1 MPCTTSHVTKI
12 YEKFPCQ
19 RLTANEGI
27 FSCNISTVRCLGPIF
42 HVRLRCTGK
51 IFICPQRQTLGALS
65 FVLFFFF
72 LLSSSVA
79 ALSFSVPS
87 FTLDTETLTAR
98 TVHNQTAYQSFGD
111 TAMEVSLGHKRK
123 QQEFSLV
130 SITHLSPSSSSTSPS
145 PPVVACFSADSLELR
160 FQQDSDSSDVIKFDL
175 QAAQVCIFFPS
186 FHFRLA
192 HSKAKQMK
200 RKS

>member
-1 MPCTTSHVTKI
+1 
-12 YEKFPCQ
+12 
-19 RLTANEGI
+19 
-27 FSCNISTVRCLGPIF
+27 
-42 HVRLRCTGK
+42 
-51 IFICPQRQTLGALS
+51 
-65 FVLFFFF
+65 
-72 LLSSSVA
+72 
-79 ALSFSVPS
+79 
-87 FTLDTETLTAR
+87 
-98 TVHNQTAYQSFGD
+98 
-111 TAMEVSLGHKRK
+111 MEVSLGHKRK

-130 SITHLSPSSSSTSPS
+130 SISHLSPSSSSTSPS

-200 RKS
+200 RKSWALCFLVKYIRGYHTFFFLSFISNQTGGKCTTICLVFLLIMDFLMLCLFLFLFSFSFWGCNNFRKIVDWIVINCTGIWILSLFSSGIQVRPRPICLHIWRFWSCKRGIAFYE